1 MKKII
6 NTLYEGLITWA
17 EAIAAY
23 CQSQASKH
31 YY

>member
-6 NTLYEGLITWA
+6 DTLYEGLITWA
-17 EAIAAY
+17 EAIAEY
-23 CQSQASKH
+23 RKSQSSRH